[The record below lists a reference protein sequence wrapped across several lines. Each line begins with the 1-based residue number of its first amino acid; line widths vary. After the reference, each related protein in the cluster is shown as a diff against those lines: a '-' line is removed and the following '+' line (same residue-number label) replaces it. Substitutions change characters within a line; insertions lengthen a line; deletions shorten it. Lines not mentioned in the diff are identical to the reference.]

1 LCVLISGLYLATKFL
16 FCINVVFQF
25 FMLDAFLGGF
35 YSYWGIEAMY
45 TLAAEHELKE
55 SRRFPRVT
63 LCDFKVRDL
72 KGYLV
77 KLDSF

>member
-1 LCVLISGLYLATKFL
+1 
-16 FCINVVFQF
+16 
-25 FMLDAFLGGF
+25 MLDAFLGGF